1 MHLLA
6 RGHIIQGCER
16 CATPRR
22 TAQKQRGFNMRGPT
36 RIHSKRW
43 HQLLSELKEGY
54 KDLVKENLELRWE
67 LDRIQDEEY
76 RKKHGYT
83 IKGD

>member
-1 MHLLA
+1 
-6 RGHIIQGCER
+6 
-16 CATPRR
+16 
-22 TAQKQRGFNMRGPT
+22 MRGPT

-83 IKGD
+83 IKGE